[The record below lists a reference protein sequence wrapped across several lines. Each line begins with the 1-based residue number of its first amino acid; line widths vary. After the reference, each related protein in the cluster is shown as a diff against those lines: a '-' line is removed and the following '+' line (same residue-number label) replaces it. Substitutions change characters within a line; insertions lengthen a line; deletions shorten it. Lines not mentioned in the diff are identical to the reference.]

1 MPRGRNYSADDTN
14 LLRILKEKADQY
26 GVVKLSKQE
35 IALEY
40 GISYLAITGSMERLS
55 EKGYITYEKDFH
67 GRNGGWYIIRLIDQ
81 NKVADDPVEEE
92 EQTESRMRVCRHCG
106 SMATSAKAK
115 FCWNCGASL
124 LTETEL
130 LEERITALTPRLM
143 MEIKTP
149 SIANEVGDIF
159 SKIRTIIKE
168 VANG

>member
-26 GVVKLSKQE
+26 GVAKLSKQE

-40 GISYLAITGSMERLS
+40 GISYMAITGSMERLS

-81 NKVADDPVEEE
+81 NKVADGPEEE
-92 EQTESRMRVCRHCG
+92 PEETRMRVCKHCG
-106 SMATSAKAK
+106 STATSAKAR

-124 LTETEL
+124 LTETEQ
-130 LEERITALTPRLM
+130 LEERIISIMPRLL
-143 MEIKTP
+143 MEIQTP

-159 SKIRTIIKE
+159 SKIRTIMKE